1 MTKLRNRN
9 RRFALL
15 LAALLLFTQIGTT
28 TYAGGNLEGTR
39 GLCEH
44 HREHTDCGYAK
55 AKQGTPCKHGAKH
68 SQECY
73 TDELICGYDEAEA
86 ESVTDASLEDE
97 DTNSNQNS
105 TAGHTHTKQCY
116 VLDCPH
122 ESGEHWG
129 YDEETDGEHNPAARA
144 DCGYSEGVEGQPCGY
159 ICEICSEKG
168 SVSDNG
174 IEYGGTV
181 ENATGNIGEIH
192 TDKDNKDKNS
202 AAGTN
207 ATGSNADKNSA
218 DDPSDDS
225 FTPSKTTDPETA
237 NQKDMTDIAV
247 TDFDELSEE
256 VRQQNVM
263 AGTALDGLTLP
274 GSLGASGYTV
284 VGEDY
289 LIPEPEAITIEGV
302 TWELTEENNGMFTI
316 WEEETQQGSYIF
328 TPVLPAGYVLSDT
341 AELPEINVLIGLA
354 EPKELNLMATYMPL
368 TIKNSDFTYDNGTLT
383 ILTNDGTTKWRE
395 EPTIDKADVT
405 NVVIGSSVTVIG
417 SDAFMKCSSLQNVD
431 FSNCTQLTTIDM
443 QAFWECT
450 SLSSLSLPDSVVK
463 ISQNAFRDCENLV
476 LNKLPDNLHIIEIQ
490 AFMNC
495 TSLVLNK
502 LPDSLTKIHS
512 RAFSGCS
519 GLRSLD
525 LSGCDKLDDMFSDIF
540 ENCMNLISLKMPRKA
555 PGIVTATFDS
565 LPNLT
570 IYIPEGSIGYD
581 SGHWKDLKN
590 IKIIKNTPSAN
601 NSAGRNS
608 TDDSGGNEFYGISGK
623 FQANAP
629 VPAVIVLPLSEKD
642 GTATGSAD
650 DGLTAGAISGAKK
663 EARAGQYGIAVQY
676 DAKTAAAWDSLSFT
690 ISRETIKRLT
700 DPDNQVKQ
708 LALNTASVNLTF
720 DLASLKEIEAKS
732 TGSITLTANRET
744 GLAGAAMEA
753 AGSRPAYRLAVEYT
767 DSEGQAAA
775 ISDFGTGNVTVG
787 LVYNPA
793 VIEQTGGLGLFFTRD
808 GSSVEWLDR
817 SGYDPKSGSITGSA
831 GQLSV
836 FGVGYRPAIAGG
848 WVQNDSG
855 SWLYYEGGK
864 PATGWKLI
872 NGKWYFFDTIGLMQ
886 AGGQRQIDGKW
897 YYFYPDGAW
906 KEE

>member
-15 LAALLLFTQIGTT
+15 LAAMLLFTQIGTT
-28 TYAGGNLEGTR
+28 AYAEGNLGGTG

-44 HREHTDCGYAK
+44 HREHTDCGYVK
-55 AKQGTPCKHGAKH
+55 AKQGTPCKHGTKH

-73 TDELICGYDEAEA
+73 TDELICGYDEA

-116 VLDCPH
+116 ELDCPH

-129 YDEETDGEHNPAARA
+129 DGEETDGEHTPAARA
-144 DCGYSEGVEGQPCGY
+144 DCGYSEGLEGQPCGY
-159 ICEICSEKG
+159 ICEICGKKD

-181 ENATGNIGEIH
+181 ENTTGNIGEIN
-192 TDKDNKDKNS
+192 TDENNTDKNS

-207 ATGSNADKNSA
+207 ATGSNADKNST

-225 FTPSKTTDPETA
+225 FTPSKTTNPETG

-274 GSLGASGYTV
+274 GSLDASGYTV

-328 TPVLPAGYVLSDT
+328 TPVLPAGYLLSDT
-341 AELPEINVLIGLA
+341 AELPEINVQIGLA
-354 EPKELNLMATYMPL
+354 EPQELSLMATYIL
-368 TIKNSDFTYDNGTLT
+368 SGITDSDYTYENGKLT
-383 ILTNDGTTKWRE
+383 ILTNSGTTTWRNNNA
-395 EPTIDKADVT
+395 INVADVT
-405 NVVIGSSVTVIG
+405 NVVIGSGVTAIEMN
-417 SDAFMKCSSLQNVD
+417 AFKECSSLQNVD
-431 FSNCTQLTTIDM
+431 FSNCTQLTTIG
-443 QAFWECT
+443 QHAFSGC
-450 SLSSLSLPDSVVK
+450 K
-463 ISQNAFRDCENLV
+463 KLV
-476 LNKLPDNLHIIEIQ
+476 LDKLPDNLSIINDQ

-495 TSLVLNK
+495 TSLVLSK
-502 LPDSLTKIHS
+502 FPDSLAKIGP

-525 LSGCDKLDDMFSDIF
+525 LSGCDKLAYINDAAFK
-540 ENCMNLISLKMPRKA
+540 NCTNLISLKMPRRA
-555 PGIVTATFDS
+555 PRILDSTFQGI
-565 LPNLT
+565 PNLT
-570 IYIPEGSIGYD
+570 IYIPDGSVGYD
-581 SGHWKDLKN
+581 SDNWKALKN

-601 NSAGRNS
+601 NSANKNS
-608 TDDSGGNEFYGISGK
+608 ANDSGGNEFYGLPGK

-629 VPAVIVLPLSEKD
+629 VPAVIVLSLSEKD
-642 GTATGSAD
+642 GAATGSAD

-676 DAKTAAAWDSLSFT
+676 DAKTSAAWDSLSFT

-720 DLASLKEIEAKS
+720 DLAALKEIEAKS

-775 ISDFGTGNVTVG
+775 ISDFGTGIVTVG
-787 LVYNPA
+787 LVYSPA
-793 VIEQTGGLGLFFTRD
+793 VIDQTGGLGLFFTRD
-808 GSSVEWLDR
+808 SSSVEWLDR

-855 SWLYYEGGK
+855 NWLYYEGGK

-872 NGKWYFFDTIGLMQ
+872 NGKWYFLDTIGLMQ